1 MKSLKDFI
9 TESFFDD
16 EEETYAAVRDEGI
29 SILLNDPAGDFMKAI
44 GQANR
49 RDIYRT
55 YKIKYIDK
63 SVYIP
68 RAHTEPRVFMSD
80 FFDKLNLEVD
90 KLYCAGTLRLD
101 VSHSPVRK
109 LTPDVLAKTIYA
121 HPIYVIGNAEG
132 VNFVTEKVDTKD
144 YKAFP
149 YVPSS
154 KNSISFSSYNDITL
168 KDCNIQMGSG
178 YSHISFASDT
188 IPTLINVK
196 CDAKYALI
204 YDCFLFDSKEVHD
217 AITDKWMDTDYVYQ
231 YAGNSVK
238 VKNFKKLHAI
248 VNNQKKYG
256 YGHEFP
262 IKPGAKV
269 EDVIPWIND
278 FKELREIRI
287 QNNNVRIIINNC
299 ETPLTPTKIDKWWIG
314 IEKRKD

>member
-29 SILLNDPAGDFMKAI
+29 SILLNDVDGDFMKAI

-68 RAHTEPRVFMSD
+68 RAHTEPRVFVSN
-80 FFDKLNLEVD
+80 FFDKLNIEVD

-149 YVPSS
+149 YAPNS

-231 YAGNSVK
+231 YAGSSVK

-278 FKELREIRI
+278 FKGLREIHMIRRGLI
-287 QNNNVRIIINNC
+287 
-299 ETPLTPTKIDKWWIG
+299 
-314 IEKRKD
+314 